1 MQKKTLF
8 LLIVILVIAA
18 FFRMWKL
25 NEIPPG
31 LYPDV
36 ALNGTQAFEALKTG
50 NFKLFY
56 PENNGREGLIMWLIA
71 LSFWIFGVSIWSIK
85 IVAAIFGTLTILGL
99 FLLVKEL
106 FDNENLALLAS
117 FFLATSFSHT
127 LFSRIGFRAILLPF
141 FLVFSFYFL
150 FKGFKRWKIRD
161 FIIAGI
167 FFGLGFYTYI
177 SFRFAVLI
185 LPSVLI
191 PHWLI
196 YKKPIV
202 HIQEGQSKNF
212 LLSAF
217 YFLLTTFI
225 VALPIGLYFL
235 KHPLDLIGRATPIS
249 IFAAKNPLKELVKS
263 LVIHLGMFNFYG
275 DANWR
280 HNFAKSPMFPPV
292 LGILFIIGIVL
303 SLREI
308 LKKYNYQN
316 KNYKLLSIFYFL
328 LSTFFVMLLP
338 GILTREGIPHFL
350 RTMGVIPVVY
360 IFVALGFCSIYNWLN
375 KNQKHRTLLLAAVFL
390 FLIAIGITEFNK
402 YFNLWAKN
410 PEVPRAYEKGYLDMG
425 NFLNSLPEETQKYV
439 IVNDFSSPLYGI
451 SIPGQSL
458 MFVELSNFGRLRS
471 IYLKAE
477 DLNQIKTP
485 IVYTQEGPKV
495 IIVPLYPSRLMRELS
510 KTFPEGSVKEI
521 NGVKFYEID

>member
-1 MQKKTLF
+1 
-8 LLIVILVIAA
+8 V
-18 FFRMWKL
+18 WKL

-36 ALNGTQAFEALKTG
+36 ALNGTQAFEALKTK
-50 NFKLFY
+50 NFKVFY

-99 FLLVKEL
+99 FFLVKEL
-106 FDNENLALLAS
+106 FDNDNLALLAS

-141 FLVFSFYFL
+141 VLVFSFYFL
-150 FKGFKRWKIRD
+150 FKGFKKHKIKD
-161 FIIAGI
+161 LIIAGI

-185 LPSVLI
+185 LPFVLI
-191 PHWLI
+191 PYWLI
-196 YKKPIV
+196 YKK
-202 HIQEGQSKNF
+202 EKQSKKF
-212 LLSAF
+212 LLFSF

-225 VALPIGLYFL
+225 IALPIGLYFL

-249 IFAAKNPLKELVKS
+249 IFAAKNPIKEFIES
-263 LVIHLGMFNFYG
+263 LFSHLGMFNFYG
-275 DANWR
+275 DPNWR
-280 HNFAKSPMFPPV
+280 HNFAKSPMLPWS
-292 LGILFIIGIVL
+292 LGILLLLGIIL

-308 LKKYNYQN
+308 FRKSNYQN
-316 KNYKLLSIFYFL
+316 KNYQKLSIFYFL
-328 LSTFFVMLLP
+328 FSIFFVMLLP

-350 RTMGVIPVVY
+350 RTIGVIPVVY
-360 IFVALGFCSIYNWLN
+360 IFVALGFYSIYNWLD
-375 KNQKHRTLLLAAVFL
+375 KNQKHRTLLVATVFL

-410 PEVPRAYEKGYLDMG
+410 PEVLRAYEKGYLDMG

-439 IVNDFSSPLYGI
+439 ILNDLSSPLYGI

-458 MFVELSNFGRLRS
+458 MFVELSKFGRLRS

-485 IVYTQEGPKV
+485 IVHTQEGPKV
-495 IIVPLYPSRLMRELS
+495 VIVPLYPSRLMRELS

-521 NGVKFYEID
+521 NGVKFYEIDPVRNF